1 MAEEYSTE
9 TIEHLGLVANMVDEL
24 GIVDIIDNA
33 ITQDMNQRKVSIGQA
48 IKALIVCGLGF
59 TNHRLYLAGHFF
71 RNKPTERLIGTGVEA
86 EQLNDDV
93 LGRALDE
100 IYEYGITAL
109 FHQISRSAATEL
121 RLKSNQFHV
130 DSTSFH
136 VDGKYNSEMGSGTA
150 GVIHVTK
157 GYSRDKRP
165 DLNQFALNL
174 IVENQA
180 GLPQSL
186 QLGNGNQSDCKAL
199 PAIIKAYINQLKPLD
214 EKPLFVADAAW
225 YTQDNL
231 QASQAEEEAYF
242 FVSRVPAKLKLVKAI
257 MAEIDLDD
265 LIPLKPGYYGQ
276 CVPSHYGGVEQRW
289 LVVHS
294 EAAKERARKTVSRR
308 LGKLSEAE
316 MKQWQQ
322 LCRRTF
328 NCPEDAEQAVQQFLK
343 ACSYCD
349 LSEWQIVTQPHYAQV
364 GRPRKNAIPS
374 YFTYAIEGYLY
385 LSLAVY
391 DQLLT
396 RSSLFVLA
404 TNQLDESQLTPV
416 DILNTYQG

>member
-1 MAEEYSTE
+1 MTEKYSTE

-231 QASQAEEEAYF
+231 QASQAEEEAYV
-242 FVSRVPAKLKLVKAI
+242 FVS
-257 MAEIDLDD
+257 
-265 LIPLKPGYYGQ
+265 
-276 CVPSHYGGVEQRW
+276 
-289 LVVHS
+289 
-294 EAAKERARKTVSRR
+294 
-308 LGKLSEAE
+308 
-316 MKQWQQ
+316 
-322 LCRRTF
+322 
-328 NCPEDAEQAVQQFLK
+328 
-343 ACSYCD
+343 
-349 LSEWQIVTQPHYAQV
+349 
-364 GRPRKNAIPS
+364 
-374 YFTYAIEGYLY
+374 
-385 LSLAVY
+385 
-391 DQLLT
+391 
-396 RSSLFVLA
+396 
-404 TNQLDESQLTPV
+404 
-416 DILNTYQG
+416 